1 MFRQATLTIAVTAL
15 LTTMGRAQ
23 IGVPTDLPAKDTTRN
38 FSDSRYGVRFRVP
51 PGWNLTRKD
60 REISTFR
67 LDARSA
73 LPQSEMRAVA
83 TLDFNPFPMSTLS
96 GALFYYSV
104 EPHTTDRECERQA
117 TGTTTGKEGAK
128 SDLQTRDDSA
138 REKDLQ
144 NIGGM
149 DFVHGHDEH
158 GSICVEARDEVYTA
172 FRKGACYR
180 FDLAVNTFCPE
191 SSGAQEI
198 TRQQMQDIEER
209 MTSILSTVVLKW
221 EKSGAHPVPVPE
233 TVLPEQPTAVPA
245 VVPAKVSEGTL

>member
-1 MFRQATLTIAVTAL
+1 MSRPVYLIIAATAL
-15 LTTMGRAQ
+15 LATMGRAQ
-23 IGVPTDLPAKDTTRN
+23 IGVPTATPAKDTTRD
-38 FSDSRYGVRFRVP
+38 FHDSRYGVRFRVP
-51 PGWNLTRKD
+51 PGWNFTRKD

-83 TLDFNPFPMSTLS
+83 MLDFNPFPMSTLS

-117 TGTTTGKEGAK
+117 TGEASGKDKVK
-128 SDLQTRDDSA
+128 SDLQSRDESV
-138 REKDLQ
+138 RVKDVQ

-172 FRKGACYR
+172 FRRGACYR

-198 TRQQMQDIEER
+198 TRQQMHNNEER

-221 EKSGAHPVPVPE
+221 EKSGAHPVPVPA
-233 TVLPEQPTAVPA
+233 TVLPEEPAAVPA

>member
-1 MFRQATLTIAVTAL
+1 MSRDAYFILAAAAL
-15 LTTMGRAQ
+15 VTTMGRAQ
-23 IGVPTDLPAKDTTRN
+23 IGVPTATPARDTTRN

-73 LPQSEMRAVA
+73 LPRSEMRAVA

-104 EPHTTDRECERQA
+104 EPHTTDRECERQV
-117 TGTTTGKEGAK
+117 TGTPPEKEEVR
-128 SDLQTRDDSA
+128 SDLQTRSDNA
-138 REKDLQ
+138 PEKDIQ

-149 DFVHGHDEH
+149 DFLHGHDEH

-180 FDLAVNTFCPE
+180 FDLVVNTFCPE

-198 TRQQMQDIEER
+198 TLRQMHDIEER

-221 EKSGAHPVPVPE
+221 EKSGAHPVPIPA
-233 TVLPEQPTAVPA
+233 TALPEQPSPTPVAVPA
-245 VVPAKVSEGTL
+245 KASQGTL